1 MYNEIGDTMIENMN
15 NMLIRAKKNKYAIA
29 HFNINNLEWTKY
41 ILEEA
46 NKLESPVILGVSE
59 SAVKYMGGYKTVVN
73 IVEGLINDLNI
84 KIPVCLHL
92 DHGTTIENCKKA
104 LESGFKSVMIDA
116 SKHPL
121 EENIKITKEV
131 VELAKKYNA
140 TVEGEIGAV
149 GGKNTEIIYANVN
162 DAVKFAKETKVDAL
176 APALGSV
183 HGLYK
188 DSPNINYE
196 RMKEISEKT
205 NLPLVL
211 HGATGLDEETLKK
224 SIEYG
229 TCKININTELQIT
242 WTNQIRKYLEQNKDV
257 FDPRKII
264 SSGEEEIKRVIKT
277 KLEILKS
284 IKVAKI
290 DK

>member
-1 MYNEIGDTMIENMN
+1 MLENMRE
-15 NMLIRAKKNKYAIA
+15 MLNQAKKSKYAVA

-41 ILEEA
+41 ILEEV
-46 NKLESPVILGVSE
+46 NKLESPIILGVSE
-59 SAVKYMGGYKTVVN
+59 GAIKYMGGYKTVVN
-73 IVEGLINDLNI
+73 LVTGLIEDLKI
-84 KIPVCLHL
+84 KVPVALHL
-92 DHGTTIENCKKA
+92 DHGSTVESCKKA
-104 LESGFKSVMIDA
+104 LEAGFKSVMIDA
-116 SKHPL
+116 SKYPL
-121 EENIKITKEV
+121 EENIKMTKEV

-149 GGKNTEIIYANVN
+149 GGENKKIIYANEI
-162 DAVKFAKETKVDAL
+162 DAIKFVKETNVDAL

-188 DSPNINYE
+188 DAPNINYE
-196 RMKEISEKT
+196 RMKAISEKT
-205 NLPLVL
+205 NIPLVL
-211 HGATGLDEETLKK
+211 HGATGLDDETLTK
-224 SIEYG
+224 SIECG
-229 TCKININTELQIT
+229 TCKININTELQLA
-242 WTNQIRKYLEQNKDV
+242 WTNQVRKYLNENKEV
-257 FDPRKII
+257 YDPRKII